1 MRRLAAA
8 LAVAILSSCEA
19 VHGAGRIVIIK
30 VDGLNADLLY
40 RTMAETDPGTGR
52 SRLPWM
58 EHIFRENGTVFEN
71 FYTRGISLSAP
82 SWSMLDTGHHTVI
95 RGNAEF
101 DRYTGEVYDYLNF
114 FPFYVGYARQQQVD
128 MPGVEVLDSAGIPLI
143 IDAYP
148 YPEVYQSFQ
157 LFQRGVN
164 FTTLSNV
171 LKRRF
176 SSQVLLSAVE
186 NADTPS
192 LSELWQHE
200 TEAEIDTGLKGET
213 YRYLDLY
220 TGDVDHEGHATSRPE
235 TLLAVL
241 KNLDTVVGRIWN
253 GIEASSQAKD
263 TTIAIVSDHGMN
275 NVPTIISQTFS
286 LPDLFNSPEGGA
298 HHVMTNRHQLERFK
312 LMGLDPMVHRVITP
326 STASFYLA
334 GQASDYPTAWMD
346 LDGNERASVHLRNSD
361 LNKIHI
367 LLQQLSKNDLLAA
380 VRRAARR
387 DLVAT
392 IDRHRTEWASS
403 LDQLGDELGALD
415 ADIQK
420 RKETVSQLPKKWTP
434 EGKRLGQD
442 KAGRRLI
449 EQLADW
455 EREEIGYRFYI
466 SHMRALLALK
476 IDQDRPFRGRIS
488 DLIPTMSL
496 GENNSVGELQ
506 NYIAGPMPGGLAVD
520 SQGNLDEMKS
530 FRHVDYFAVLSLQ
543 TVRNNPQPELSP
555 HPVDFM
561 VKRLPSSV
569 FKEAENSYWIYKSE
583 AAQLVVLQRADGALS
598 LRPVSYLKQDGD
610 GKITWTAAEWRAGLP
625 LELFEDLK
633 LSLPADADRGDWL
646 SGWHSEREWFEAIHA
661 CRYSNGVIGI
671 TEQFSPVAPNVPGV
685 AGESPLRIRY
695 EKRRRELVEPDFQ
708 VFATDHWNFNVRD
721 VNPGGNHGS
730 FLRISTHSVWM
741 MSGAGVATRSVTTP
755 YDSLN
760 FASTLLHLEG
770 KPVPMP
776 DRVVA
781 LQ

>member
-1 MRRLAAA
+1 MRLVA
-8 LAVAILSSCEA
+8 AVAVAVLSSFHPA
-19 VHGAGRIVIIK
+19 YAAGRIVIIK

-40 RTMAETDPGTGR
+40 RTMAETDPATGR

-58 EHIFRENGTVFEN
+58 AHIFRENGTVFEN

-114 FPFYVGYARQQQVD
+114 FPFYVDYARQQQVD
-128 MPGVEVLDSAGIPLI
+128 MPGVEVLDRAGIPLI

-148 YPEVYQSFQ
+148 YQQVYQSFQ

-164 FTTLSNV
+164 FATLSNV

-192 LSELWQHE
+192 LSDLWQHE
-200 TEAEIDTGLKGET
+200 TEAEIDTGLKGDT

-241 KNLDTVVGRIWN
+241 KNLDTAVGRIWN

-275 NVPTIISQTFS
+275 NVPTIISQSFS

-298 HHVMTNRHQLERFK
+298 HHVLINRHQLERFK

-346 LDGNERASVHLRNSD
+346 LDGNERASIHLRNSD
-361 LNKIHI
+361 LNKVHI
-367 LLQQLSKNDLLAA
+367 LLLQLARTDLTPAIREA
-380 VRRAARR
+380 AARS
-387 DLVAT
+387 LVAT
-392 IDRHRTEWASS
+392 IDRHRTEWNDK
-403 LDQLGDELGALD
+403 LDQLGEELGALD
-415 ADIQK
+415 SDIQA
-420 RKETVSQLPKKWTP
+420 RKEVVGQLPKKWTQ
-434 EGKRLGQD
+434 EEKRLGED
-442 KAGRRLI
+442 KAGRRLV
-449 EQLADW
+449 EQLAAW
-455 EREEIGYRFYI
+455 QREETSYRFYI

-476 IDQDRPFRGRIS
+476 IDPEHPFRGRIS

-496 GENNSVGELQ
+496 GENNSVGQLQ
-506 NYIAGPMPGGLAVD
+506 NYIAGPMPGGLVVD
-520 SQGNLDEMKS
+520 SQGNLDETKS
-530 FRHVDYFAVLSLQ
+530 FRHVNYFAVLSLQ
-543 TVRNNPQPELSP
+543 TVRNNPQPELVP

-561 VKRLPSSV
+561 AKRLPSGV
-569 FKEAENSYWIYKSE
+569 FGEAQNSYWLYKSE
-583 AAQLVVLQRADGALS
+583 SAQLVILQRADGTLS
-598 LRPVSYLKQDGD
+598 VRPVSFLKQEAD
-610 GKITWTAAEWRAGLP
+610 GKIAWTPASWRAGLP
-625 LELFEDLK
+625 LDLFEDPRLN
-633 LSLPADADRGDWL
+633 LPAGADRGDWL
-646 SGWHSEREWFEAIHA
+646 SAWHSEREWFNAIHK
-661 CRYSNGVIGI
+661 CKYSNGVIDI
-671 TEQFSPVAPNVPGV
+671 TEQFSPIAPNVPGV
-685 AGESPLRIRY
+685 VGESPLRIRY

-708 VFATDHWNFNVRD
+708 VFAADHWNFNVRD

-760 FASTLLHLEG
+760 FASTLLQLEG

-776 DRVVA
+776 DRVVS